1 MVLPLDRQTAL
12 ADTEQVVNNQSYFMK
27 RKKSKK
33 PRTRKLTLSTR
44 VDRRQVVVERLI
56 ATTPDIHYWL
66 TRTPTERMQ
75 AMQLLREI
83 NYGPAASGRLRRV
96 LEVVTR

>member
-1 MVLPLDRQTAL
+1 
-12 ADTEQVVNNQSYFMK
+12 MK

-33 PRTRKLTLSTR
+33 PKTRKLTLSTR
-44 VDRRQVVVERLI
+44 VDRRQVVVERLN

-66 TRTPTERMQ
+66 TRTPTERQQ
-75 AMQLLREI
+75 AIQLLREI